1 MLIQFWQNVKVARF
15 VQAKSKYSKLSNLT
29 PGTHVGIMLTESCFI
44 QLFIDGVAEEPL
56 QYAVPSGQPCYAV
69 FDLYG
74 QCQQVGL

>member
-1 MLIQFWQNVKVARF
+1 
-15 VQAKSKYSKLSNLT
+15 
-29 PGTHVGIMLTESCFI
+29 MLTESCFI